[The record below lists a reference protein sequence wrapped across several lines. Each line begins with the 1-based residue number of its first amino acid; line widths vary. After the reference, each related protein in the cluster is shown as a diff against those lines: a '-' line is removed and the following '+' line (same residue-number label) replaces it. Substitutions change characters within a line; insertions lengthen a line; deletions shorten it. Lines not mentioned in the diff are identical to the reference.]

1 MIQSLISKLSI
12 DRTPVACALLLV
24 GIWLVF
30 FLRLGMPPLFDWD
43 EGAFSEATREMLAS
57 GDWVAITLNGSPRY
71 DKPVLIHWLQAA
83 SVSFL
88 GPNEFAFRLPS
99 ALAAS
104 AWVMVIYG
112 FGRTFFNHRAGWFAA
127 WMAIASLPVCLIG
140 RAATADA
147 WLNLL
152 LTASMYTA
160 LRFYRDEQMRWL
172 YLTFAFSAL
181 GFLTK
186 GPIAVLVP
194 VAVTLI
200 HCIFLGRLGAW
211 FRGVFSP
218 VGILIFTV
226 IALPWYALRTIEE
239 GRAFIDGF
247 FLLHNVGRFQGPMQG
262 HAGSLFYYVPIILLA
277 VFPFTAVA
285 IGVFVRFQAYW
296 RDQTSRFLL
305 LWFLFVVLFFS
316 LSGTKLPHYVL
327 YGLPGLF
334 LLMAR
339 ELESFRYYR
348 WVFAPAVVIF
358 GLLFFLP
365 EFLAVATSKIH
376 NPLQEALWVGA
387 DLSFSVTY
395 RVWLVFVAV
404 LCLSMTFRFWLPAR
418 SVALAIGLVLP
429 FTVGFWV
436 IPKVGVI
443 QQQPIKQAAQMVRQ
457 HDWPVAQ
464 WDLRLPSFSVY
475 AEQVIRKRSLQPGDV
490 ALVLYSNHGSDPGY
504 DVVFKERGIALLRK
518 NGGN

>member
-1 MIQSLISKLSI
+1 MITGLMSKLSI
-12 DRTPVACALLLV
+12 NRTPVAYTLMLV
-24 GIWLVF
+24 GIFLAF
-30 FLRLGMPPLFDWD
+30 FLRLGVPPLFDWD

-57 GDWVAITLNGSPRY
+57 GDWISITLNGSPRY

-83 SVSFL
+83 SISLL
-88 GPNEFAFRLPS
+88 GSTEFAFRLPS
-99 ALAAS
+99 ALAATS
-104 AWVMVIYG
+104 WVIVIYG
-112 FGRTFFNHRAGWFAA
+112 FGRTFFNHRIGWIAA

-160 LRFYRDEQMRWL
+160 LRFYRDEQRRWL

-200 HCIFLGRLGAW
+200 HSIFFRRTGAW
-211 FRGVFSP
+211 LRGVFNP
-218 VGILIFTV
+218 IGILIFL
-226 IALPWYALRTIEE
+226 ILALPWYAVRIASD
-239 GRAFIDGF
+239 GWAFIDGF

-262 HAGSLFYYVPIILLA
+262 HAGSIFYYVPIILLSA
-277 VFPFTAVA
+277 FPFSA
-285 IGVFVRFQAYW
+285 IAISTLVRFRSYW
-296 RDQTSRFLL
+296 QDQTSRFLL
-305 LWFLFVVLFFS
+305 IWFFFVVIFFS

-339 ELESFRYYR
+339 EMETFKFYR
-348 WVFAPAVVIF
+348 WVFGPAVVIF

-365 EFLAVATSKIH
+365 EFLSVSVSKIH
-376 NPLQEALWVGA
+376 NPLQEALWIGA
-387 DLSFSVTY
+387 DLSLAVAY
-395 RVWLVFVAV
+395 RVWLIFIVL
-404 LCLSMTFRFWLPAR
+404 LCLSMTFRLWLPGR

-429 FTVGFWV
+429 FTVGFWIV
-436 IPKVGVI
+436 PKVGVI
-443 QQQPIKQAAQMVRQ
+443 QQQPIKHAAQMARK
-457 HDWPVAQ
+457 HDWSAAQ
-464 WDLRLPSFSVY
+464 WDLHLPSFSVY
-475 AEQVIRKRSLQPGDV
+475 AEQVVRKRPLQPGEV
-490 ALVLYSNHGSDPGY
+490 ALVLYNEHVGDSGY

-518 NGGN
+518 TEGN